1 MYGNLSY
8 LLYRPYNERAG
19 IGKTEQKRRPAT
31 ENCTHLLA
39 KAFWLLGGNWDGEQ
53 LIGQMTYKRHYL

>member
-1 MYGNLSY
+1 MYGNLPTDRTMKEQASAR
-8 LLYRPYNERAG
+8 LNRREGRPQRTALTY
-19 IGKTEQKRRPAT
+19 
-31 ENCTHLLA
+31 LLA